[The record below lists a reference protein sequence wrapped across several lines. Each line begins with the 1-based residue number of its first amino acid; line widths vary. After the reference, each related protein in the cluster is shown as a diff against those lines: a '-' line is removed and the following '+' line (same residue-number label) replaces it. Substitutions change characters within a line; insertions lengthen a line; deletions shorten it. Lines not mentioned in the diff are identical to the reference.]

1 MKKKLGILLFAIS
14 VSLAASDWVKVSGG
28 ATAGANLENISGFG
42 SFSKKF
48 NVAPGKDY
56 LFSAEVLSDSAVT
69 VTIRAPEIH
78 PNYWKKIA
86 YPRTGEKQTLYG
98 FYNSRNAKFLQVV
111 ISVAPLREGVPGK
124 TEIRHISL
132 RETDFR
138 NLQPVRK
145 KEISSKTVLDAD
157 STIVVPE
164 GTFYRALAEKIRA
177 KLNRAPAIMTDK
189 EACEPDQPTLRKEFA
204 GKNLILLGNLD
215 TNRAFWPACTSMLAA
230 SDNYYPG
237 PRGYEIRTA
246 VDVLRNG
253 RNHIIVGSST
263 PEGVGLAVERFLSIV
278 RPELPFLLE
287 VKLDG
292 ECKKVVEEDIARW
305 KQFPNGNFPQK
316 EAGYHTIRRW
326 YHNAIA
332 YYWTGD
338 AFYRDMAKKLFQPVL
353 KDNAY
358 THHYIMEW
366 LFKTWRMVEP
376 TDLYSEAE
384 KAQAERLLLNNYL
397 ELQTGADLIWFRFW
411 TPPYQKLIVNSRH
424 ITSPL
429 MCLVETSDYVR
440 NSFDLPSP
448 LRELADFTWDE
459 SSRAMR
465 GVAMTRRQDSLPGEA
480 GGGGLDELSLSVY
493 RFTLKY
499 GMYDFFRSGQAKQ
512 WSQLEFRDHSNVR
525 DNILFRSRYN
535 FKLPAAI
542 LAAYYRDP
550 GYQYYWETC
559 TFNIL
564 DQGMFNDRYVC
575 GIGTFQSNV
584 KSRMPE
590 EINRL
595 AVVKTSEHDLLN
607 TAYFNFLSFRF
618 NPAVLKQTPADMV
631 ILKGGTR
638 PGDSLLAVSGAKR
651 YIANPGEIV
660 QFSVNGTGWLHN
672 SWTGLYSNDTGTP
685 FERNMLYV
693 NRSKQPA
700 NAVGIYSALAGLE
713 WSLCLPGVQGASL
726 CITPFNGVEWKRRL
740 YRVNPN
746 AYLVYDTARALLD
759 DDFDIAVTWRPM
771 HGVKPNA
778 VDTLF
783 SILRNDLFSIVCSG
797 EGFTLET
804 NTGNYLDKISPR
816 LNSHFAFHGSL
827 KKGDRLAAASLLQV
841 NGKLAVAELGNGK
854 VALLENGKPV
864 SEIIFTDSGVREI
877 GRRQIAAARC
887 TRFELDGNLLFQSEK
902 PADMVWDFETAMLHA
917 ADTQPRKMDAAENHR
932 VRGLCEKY
940 LASIALPEKNPS
952 SAGEQPDLK
961 TVPCLTKKWSCN
973 PFREPVVV
981 NLGYGERTLFDLGET
996 VRLSEIR
1003 NLNASAKLPDSV
1015 EISENG
1021 SQWKK
1026 LPLKPVWISGQTV
1039 RNYGETIP
1047 IAEYCQIAT
1056 LEPAVPA
1063 RYVRCANPE
1072 RLEFLRSDKLAPAR
1086 PVKILSVHPN
1096 ILAANEIL
1104 KAWPRRY
1111 LSESSTF
1118 AVLSPE
1124 GKEKFVYRTRDG
1136 LHELK
1141 VLDYPELDSIGMV
1154 TADGRILFFDSS
1166 GKVLRRLNANDD
1178 LKAFNDRYGRPGT
1191 RQPAG
1196 GFSAT
1201 YSLGAWRNPVQLI
1214 APRYGQ
1220 LSFYGN
1226 KGDFAGLLQAGTYG
1240 MAHIL
1245 NRGCDFNGDGVEE
1258 QIALGPNTLVHIDG
1272 TDKSYVRSPGS
1283 AVFWPEVFTKTECS
1297 YPVGWNINFGTY
1309 GARVLCFKQLDFGP
1323 GKYVPVVARTYLG
1336 IYDGKLKKYAY
1347 IRVPLSPISAA
1358 DIIRTGPSSW
1368 KGVISQEDNS
1378 VTIFDWKEKMAGP
1391 VLSKLSIP
1399 DEINAIH
1406 ITKSGRVFLAGN
1418 KGLYELTG
1426 SRAVQR
1432 LEGMFTDVKSGENE
1446 LLTAEADGTVSCW
1459 KTL

>member
-1 MKKKLGILLFAIS
+1 MKKKIGILLFMLA
-14 VSLAASDWVKVSGG
+14 VSLSASDWVKVSGG
-28 ATAGANLENISGFG
+28 VTADANLEAISGYGTF
-42 SFSKKF
+42 FRKF
-48 NVAPGKDY
+48 DVSPGKDY

-69 VTIRAPEIH
+69 VTIGAPEIQ
-78 PNYWKKIA
+78 PGYWKKIA
-86 YPRTGEKQTLYG
+86 YPRTGEKQTIYG
-98 FYNSRNAKFLQVV
+98 FYNSRNARCLQVTLSV
-111 ISVAPLREGVPGK
+111 LPVQDGISGK
-124 TEIRHISL
+124 TEIRRVSL
-132 RETDFR
+132 REVDFR

-145 KEISSKTVLDAD
+145 KQISSSTVLDAN
-157 STIVVPE
+157 SAIVIPE
-164 GTFYRALAEKIRA
+164 GAFYRELAEKIRA
-177 KLNRAPAIMTDK
+177 KLNPAPMIVTDK

-215 TNRAFWPACTSMLAA
+215 TNRAFWPAYTSMLAA

-253 RNHIIVGSST
+253 KNHIIIGSSS
-263 PEGVGLAVERFLSIV
+263 PEGVRLAVEHFLPMV
-278 RPELPFLLE
+278 RSELPFLLDI
-287 VKLDG
+287 KLDG
-292 ECKKVVEEDIARW
+292 ECKKIVDEDIARW
-305 KQFPNGNFPQK
+305 KQFPNGDFPQK

-338 AFYRDMAKKLFQPVL
+338 PFYRDMAKKLFPPVL

-366 LFKTWRMVEP
+366 FFKTWRMVEP
-376 TDLYSEAE
+376 TDLYTDVQKKQTE
-384 KAQAERLLLNNYL
+384 KLLLNNYL
-397 ELQTGADLIWFRFW
+397 ELQTGADLIWFRYW

-440 NSFDLPSP
+440 NSLELPSP

-465 GVAMTRRQDSLPGEA
+465 GISMTRRQDSLPGEG

-493 RFTLKY
+493 RFMLKY
-499 GMYDFFRSGQAKQ
+499 GMYDFFRSGQAKK
-512 WSQLEFRDHSNVR
+512 WSQFEFRDHSNVR
-525 DNILFRSRYN
+525 NNILFRQNYN

-550 GYQYYWETC
+550 GDQYYRETG
-559 TFNIL
+559 TYNIL
-564 DQGMFNDRYVC
+564 GQGMFDDRYVC
-575 GIGTFQSNV
+575 GIGTFRSNV

-595 AVVKTSEHDLLN
+595 AVVRTSDHDLAHSN
-607 TAYFNFLSFRF
+607 YFNFLSSRF
-618 NPAVLKQTPADMV
+618 NPAVLKQTPTDMV

-638 PGDSLLAVSGAKR
+638 PGDSLLAVSGARR

-660 QFSVNGTGWLHN
+660 QLSVNGTGWLHN
-672 SWTGLYSNDTGTP
+672 WWTGLYSNDTGTP

-693 NRSKQPA
+693 NRSKQPG

-713 WSLCLPGVQGASL
+713 WSVCLPGIQTASL
-726 CITPFNGVEWKRRL
+726 CITPFNGVDWKRRL
-740 YRVNPN
+740 YRVNPE
-746 AYLVYDTARALLD
+746 AYLVYDAVTALQD

-771 HGVKPNA
+771 YGVLPNTA
-778 VDTLF
+778 DTLF
-783 SILRNDLFSIVCSG
+783 STLGKNIFSIACSG
-797 EGFTLET
+797 KGFTLET
-804 NTGNYLDKISPR
+804 NTKNYLNKISPK

-827 KKGDRLAAASLLQV
+827 KKGDRLAAAALLQV
-841 NGKLAVAELGNGK
+841 NGKLSVAELGNGK
-854 VALLENGKPV
+854 VALLENGKTV
-864 SEIIFTDSGVREI
+864 SEITFTDSGVREV
-877 GRRQIAAARC
+877 GRKRLAASGC
-887 TRFELDGNLLFQSEK
+887 TRFELDGTCLFQSEK
-902 PADMVWDFETAMLHA
+902 PVGMVWDFETATLHA
-917 ADTQPRKMDAAENHR
+917 DGAPSRKMDVSENNR
-932 VRGLCEKY
+932 VRALCEKH
-940 LASIALPEKNPS
+940 LASIVLPAKNSS
-952 SAGEQPDLK
+952 SAEASSAPK
-961 TVPCLTKKWSCN
+961 TIPCLTKEWFCN
-973 PFREPVVV
+973 PFREPAVV
-981 NLGYGERTLFDLGET
+981 NLGYGERTIFDLGET

-1003 NLNASAKLPDSV
+1003 NLNAFVKLPGSV
-1015 EISENG
+1015 EFSENG
-1021 SQWKK
+1021 TQWKK
-1026 LPLKPVWISGQTV
+1026 LPLKPVWMPGQNV
-1039 RNYGETIP
+1039 RSYGETIP
-1047 IAEYCQIAT
+1047 TAEYYQAAM
-1056 LEPAVPA
+1056 LNPAVSA
-1063 RYVRCANPE
+1063 RYVRCAKPE
-1072 RLEFLRSDKLAPAR
+1072 RLEFLRSDKLEPSR
-1086 PVKILSVHPN
+1086 PVKILAVQPY

-1111 LSESSTF
+1111 LSENSTF
-1118 AVLSPE
+1118 AVLSPK
-1124 GKEKFVYRTRDG
+1124 GKELFVYRTRDG

-1141 VLDYPELDSIGMV
+1141 VLDYPAPDSIGMV
-1154 TADGRILFFDSS
+1154 TADGKILFFDPS
-1166 GKVLRRLNANDD
+1166 GKVLRKLNANDD

-1201 YSLGAWRNPVQLI
+1201 YCLGAWRNPVQLI

-1226 KGDFAGLLQAGTYG
+1226 KGDFTGLLYGGTYG
-1240 MAHIL
+1240 MPHIL

-1272 TDKSYVRSPGS
+1272 TDKSYVRAPGS
-1283 AVFWPEVFTKTECS
+1283 HIYWAEVYSKTECV
-1297 YPVGWNINFGTY
+1297 YPVSWNINFGTY
-1309 GARVLCFKQLDFGP
+1309 GARVLCFKQLDFGT

-1336 IYDGKLKKYAY
+1336 IYDGKARKYVY
-1347 IRVPLSPISAA
+1347 VRVPLSPISAA
-1358 DIIRTGPSSW
+1358 DIVRTGPSAW

-1378 VTIFDWKEKMAGP
+1378 VTIFDWKQTLSNP
-1391 VLSKLSIP
+1391 VLAKLSVP

-1418 KGLYELTG
+1418 KGLYELEG
-1426 SRAVQR
+1426 NRSVRR
-1432 LEGMFTDVKSGENE
+1432 LEGMFTDVNSRENE

-1459 KTL
+1459 KIH